1 MIPTKTLFKIRLT
14 LIGTSSDCKNAIVLF
29 VFSFILLFLLPP
41 HKRDLTLKACALT
54 IFLLF
59 ENTLKSGTNL
69 EFFKYE
75 SIKARSFDNK
85 GCFNQELLCF
95 FSILRC
101 RNNKISF
108 WLLSLLSSDI
118 SLNPVPINGFE
129 QYNSNQWVVFK
140 KRGLHFLRIKVA
152 GVVDL
157 KLVFTVYWFFYN
169 LVVLIKLCKIRYLN

>member
-75 SIKARSFDNK
+75 SIKARSFDDK

-95 FSILRC
+95 FSKLRC

-108 WLLSLLSSDI
+108 
-118 SLNPVPINGFE
+118 
-129 QYNSNQWVVFK
+129 
-140 KRGLHFLRIKVA
+140 
-152 GVVDL
+152 
-157 KLVFTVYWFFYN
+157 
-169 LVVLIKLCKIRYLN
+169 